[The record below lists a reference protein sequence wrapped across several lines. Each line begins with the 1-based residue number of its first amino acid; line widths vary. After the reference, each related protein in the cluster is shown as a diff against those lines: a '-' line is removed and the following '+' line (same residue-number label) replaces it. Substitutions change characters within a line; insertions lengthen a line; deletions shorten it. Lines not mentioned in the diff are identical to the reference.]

1 MLDETVTD
9 AEEKAVNV
17 SREDS
22 TSQPTFEPRVH
33 TEKNKMF
40 ILCCVYLHSKVI
52 LKFWGPSFNY
62 DCISFFIFT
71 FVHL

>member
-9 AEEKAVNV
+9 AEEKADNV
-17 SREDS
+17 SREGS
-22 TSQPTFEPRVH
+22 TSQPTFERRVH
-33 TEKNKMF
+33 TEKNKMLLVF
-40 ILCCVYLHSKVI
+40 ICIPKSFLNSG
-52 LKFWGPSFNY
+52 GPSFNY